1 MSKKK
6 IGFTLVAFVLVLST
20 IFIVSSRFRSYTL
33 TDIVGEGEYTV
44 LSIITQKPVRGS
56 ENFSMESTN
65 LDMTTFGV
73 TSRTELEN
81 LLFSAQYTISR
92 ESNFFD
98 SEGQIIFYLNNQV
111 KQVDHLLLLT
121 RSGLFGLSD
130 ATKTF
135 KIDTNSLQKIMTVV
149 DEAYVNQSQR

>member
-1 MSKKK
+1 
-6 IGFTLVAFVLVLST
+6 
-20 IFIVSSRFRSYTL
+20 
-33 TDIVGEGEYTV
+33 
-44 LSIITQKPVRGS
+44 
-56 ENFSMESTN
+56 MESTN